1 MNRTR
6 ALILALAIGVAAVA
20 GVFALGHTISLG
32 SQARATTDAQVAQ
45 RAARLDRYEASLR
58 KALAQR
64 PPKLPPLPAASAASA
79 APIPSA
85 APVRI
90 VYKRPPPIVVTK
102 HRTGVESEGEHGYEN
117 ENGGVESDD

>member
-6 ALILALAIGVAAVA
+6 ALILALAIGVAGVA

-64 PPKLPPLPAASAASA
+64 PPKLPPLPASSAAGA
-79 APIPSA
+79 ALAPSA
-85 APVRI
+85 APVRV
-90 VYKRPPPIVVTK
+90 VYHRPPPIVITK
-102 HRTGVESEGEHGYEN
+102 HRAGGEYEN
-117 ENGGVESDD
+117 ESESENGRVEFDD